1 MIMNKQ
7 EERMKQKMKQINKTA
22 WNVMNMVRGK
32 SGYKELEISINHS
45 WEGTIYKIGYKVDL
59 IYQDYTETILFSGVD
74 VYDGEEKCFF
84 QKELL
89 FYIYEMYQR
98 IILHTNAFEKDG
110 YYSCNFEDCSKY
122 FQTVSANIDATLE
135 FIENTY
141 GEKIPLDTS
150 FIKNFIPKAS

>member
-1 MIMNKQ
+1 
-7 EERMKQKMKQINKTA
+7 MKVLVFDCRK
-22 WNVMNMVRGK
+22 V
-32 SGYKELEISINHS
+32 LEINCRKM
-45 WEGTIYKIGYKVDL
+45 YVFACFL
-59 IYQDYTETILFSGVD
+59 QVD

-135 FIENTY
+135 FIENIY